1 MEARKGLLS
10 GVVVLDLSRVLAG
23 PYCGM
28 MLADMGATVIKVE
41 MPGRGDDSRS
51 NFPIIN
57 GERNRSRARRFSGSW

>member
-1 MEARKGLLS
+1 METRKGLLS

-41 MPGRGDDSRS
+41 LPGRGDDSRS
-51 NFPIIN
+51 KFHIAN
-57 GERNRSRARRFSGSW
+57 GESA